1 MENLAEGS
9 VGNNLS
15 QQTGISAFESLLRG
29 WFGALIFLGLCLHSI
44 YAQSISGTLTGIVT
58 DPSGA
63 VVPQAKVSLKN
74 EGSGDLRRTV
84 SNADGF
90 FTFAAVPAG
99 TYEVSIEAAGFLT
112 YQVSG
117 LNLQAAERRNLD
129 VTMKVGSTTETVSVS
144 AAADVLVPVDSGE
157 KSATL
162 TTKQLQDFSVVGRSA
177 AEFIKIMPGFAV
189 AGTGTENR
197 SNFSGENIGIN
208 GNGDSGS
215 QSALNGAYNVNGL
228 PTASLDI
235 TADGAH
241 VSDPGCNCATPVN
254 PNTDMIQEFKV
265 LTSNFSAENQKG
277 PAVIQSI
284 AKSGTQAFHGTG
296 YLYARHHS
304 LNSNDWLNNRSGAPK
319 PENKYFFPGGN
330 IGGPVLIPG
339 TNFNKHR
346 DKLFFF
352 TGYEHYF
359 QTLDTGLLRATVPS
373 EAMRAGNFSDEEL
386 RKIEGLVGGRYVTQ
400 SGNPASR
407 LRADQFP
414 SGIIPPS
421 QIDPTGRAMMNL
433 YPTPN
438 SDPNSN
444 GGFNYVKQIVFDQNS
459 LQWMSRVD
467 YSISDNT
474 KLFVRYNMQRETQK
488 FPIGLWWRNAN
499 QVPYPTPILGKNKSD
514 SVTASLTHVFSPTMT
529 NEFIFGYTYIA
540 FPNVFE
546 DPSKVDRTQLGAT
559 FGGVFHNN
567 VVQIPSWNAS
577 GELAAMVN
585 PGGFEVGGSRG
596 LFADKH
602 LPSIQNNLSKVWGT
616 HTVKGG
622 VYWEYIINNQPANGF
637 TNGQLAFDVSN
648 PRSSGSPYADL
659 LLGRINNY
667 QEQSFNRLYNIGYHT
682 FEFFVQDAWKITRRL
697 SLDLGLRASHFQPW
711 QDREGFGFTVFDYSQ
726 YRPGSAPAD
735 YSGFSWNKRDPSVP
749 LGGFPSRA
757 LYWAPRFGL
766 AYDIFGTGSTVIRGG
781 WGRFYFHTSQ
791 FTQGLDASAG
801 VQSATINGINT
812 FAELAALNVQ
822 GTPVAVQAVDRNS
835 DRSPFSDSYSFTIS
849 QRTPFRGLLEASY
862 VGNQSKN
869 GLNNGYAGSAINN
882 VPYGALFQ
890 PGLDP
895 NNANIDVFR
904 PLQGFQAVNIITH
917 GLYQNYN
924 SLQLSWSR
932 TVGRYNMM
940 FNYTY
945 GKSMGIVPGAGQSD
959 LFNLDNNYGVLP
971 YDRRHIFNAAYSIEL
986 GSPVRGM
993 PVLGAVVNGWQF
1005 SGITQLQSGQNIAA
1019 IQNFFVN
1026 DVNFTQDA
1034 AGNRYTIPV
1043 NGSNYQVNSR
1053 TVNGTTALPWRP
1065 LVTCG
1070 LTSNMGERQ
1079 YVNGS
1084 CLAPPS
1090 GPGQNGPMITP
1101 PVYGPAFFN
1110 SDLGLFKNF
1119 QMGESR
1125 KIQLRFNAY
1134 NFLNHP
1140 LWSFIGGST
1149 NLKPTFDVNGRQT
1162 NSIFG
1167 VTTEKQG
1174 RRIIQ
1179 LAVKFYF

>member
-1 MENLAEGS
+1 MFRLLQS
-9 VGNNLS
+9 VGILV
-15 QQTGISAFESLLRG
+15 
-29 WFGALIFLGLCLHSI
+29 GLAVCLQPRS
-44 YAQSISGTLTGIVT
+44 YAQSITGTLTGTVT

-63 VVPQAKVSLKN
+63 VVPQAKINLRN
-74 EGSGDLRRTV
+74 EGTRDLRRTV
-84 SNADGF
+84 SNSDGF

-99 TYEVSIEAAGFLT
+99 TYEVSIEAPGFLT

-117 LNLQAAERRNLD
+117 LSIMGAERRNLD
-129 VTMKVGSTTETVSVS
+129 VPMKVGATTETVSVS
-144 AAADVLVPVDSGE
+144 AAADMLVPVDSGE

-189 AGTGTENR
+189 SGAGTENR

-228 PTASLDI
+228 PGSSLDI

-284 AKSGTQAFHGTG
+284 AKSGTRDFHGTG

-304 LNSNDWLNNRSGAPK
+304 LNSNDWINNRSGAPK

-330 IGGPVLIPG
+330 FGGPVLIPG
-339 TNFNKHR
+339 TGFNKNR

-352 TGYEHYF
+352 TGYEHFF
-359 QTLDTGLLRATVPS
+359 QTLDTGLLRATVPT
-373 EAMRAGNFSDEEL
+373 EGMRAGNFSDAEL

-407 LRADQFP
+407 LRTDQFP
-414 SGIIPPS
+414 TGIIPPS
-421 QIDPTGRAMMNL
+421 QIDPTGRALMNL
-433 YPTPN
+433 YPAPN
-438 SDPNSN
+438 TDPNSN

-488 FPIGLWWRNAN
+488 FPIGLWWRNGN
-499 QVPYPTPILGKNKSD
+499 QVPYPTPVLGKNKSD
-514 SVTASLTHVFSPTMT
+514 SVTTSLTHVFSPTMT

-546 DPSKVDRTQLGAT
+546 DPSKVDRTNLGAT
-559 FGGVFHNN
+559 FPGVFRNN
-567 VVQIPSWNAS
+567 VVQIPSFTAT

-602 LPSIQNNLSKVWGT
+602 LPSLQNNLSKVWGT
-616 HTVKGG
+616 HTVKTG
-622 VYWEYIINNQPANGF
+622 VYWEYIINSQPANGF
-637 TNGQLAFDVSN
+637 TNGQLGFDVSN
-648 PRSSGSPYADL
+648 PRSSGSPYGDL

-667 QEQSFNRLYNIGYHT
+667 QEQSFNRLNNIGYHT
-682 FEFFVQDAWKITRRL
+682 FELFAQDAWKVTRRL
-697 SLDLGLRASHFQPW
+697 SLDLGIRASHFQPW
-711 QDREGFGFTVFDYSQ
+711 QDREGFGYAVFDYSK

-757 LYWAPRFGL
+757 LFWAPRFGM
-766 AYDIFGTGSTVIRGG
+766 AFDIFGTGRTVLRGG
-781 WGRFYFHTSQ
+781 WGRFYFHTPQ
-791 FTQGLDASAG
+791 FTNGLDASAG
-801 VQSATINGINT
+801 VQSATINGVNT

-822 GTPVAVQAVDRNS
+822 GTPVGVQAVDRTS

-869 GLNNGYAGSAINN
+869 LLNTGLAGSAINP

-890 PGLDP
+890 SGLDP
-895 NNANIDVFR
+895 NNANIDQFR
-904 PLQGFQAVNIITH
+904 PLQGFQDVNVITH

-932 TVGRYNMM
+932 TAGRFNMM
-940 FNYTY
+940 FNYTL
-945 GKSMGIVPGAGQSD
+945 GKSLGIINGDEASQSD
-959 LFNLDNNYGVLP
+959 IFNLSNNYGVLP

-986 GSPVRGM
+986 GDPIHGM
-993 PVLGAVVNGWQF
+993 RVLGAIANGWQL

-1034 AGNRYTIPV
+1034 AGNRYSIPV
-1043 NGSNYQVNSR
+1043 NGSSYQINAR
-1053 TVNGTTALPWRP
+1053 TVNGTPGMPWRP
-1065 LVTCG
+1065 LINCD
-1070 LTSNMGERQ
+1070 LTSNLGDRQ

-1084 CLAPPS
+1084 CLGPPTRA
-1090 GPGQNGPMITP
+1090 GQNGPMVTP
-1101 PVYGPAFFN
+1101 PIYGPAFFN

-1119 QMGESR
+1119 QMGESKR
-1125 KIQLRFNAY
+1125 LQFRFNAY

-1140 LWSFIGGST
+1140 LWSFINGSA
-1149 NLKPTFDVNGRQT
+1149 NLKPTFDVNGKQT
-1162 NSIFG
+1162 NSVFG
-1167 VTTEKQG
+1167 ITTEKQG
-1174 RRIIQ
+1174 RRLIQ